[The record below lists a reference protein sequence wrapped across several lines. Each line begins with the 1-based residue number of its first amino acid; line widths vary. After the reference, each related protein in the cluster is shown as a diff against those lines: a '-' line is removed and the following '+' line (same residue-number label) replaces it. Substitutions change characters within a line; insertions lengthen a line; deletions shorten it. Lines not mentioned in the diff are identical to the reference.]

1 MTRRSTVFWAWLGW
15 LTFVV
20 YGSLVPLDYVGMP
33 LDRALA
39 AFRAIPF
46 LQLGIDSRAD
56 WVANGVLYAPLGLL
70 SAKLLRAWLPRLPW
84 AVAIAVAWLGCA
96 TLALGVEFTQ
106 LFFPPRTVSQNDLWA
121 EGIGSGV
128 GALMAPLL
136 AGWMSRLGAGWFVG
150 GATWMRRLL
159 EGYAVAYLLLCFFPY
174 DLLLSWQEVQGKLGA
189 GLLWGSWLVPNERGL
204 LFALLQLVVETGLA
218 LPIGVLM
225 ARRMATGGL
234 LRAALWGAALGA
246 LIELGQFFVASG
258 VSQGASVLTRAAGVA
273 LGVALAPALA
283 RGGMPQVRALL
294 SRHALWLLALF
305 VPVLLFVNGWFREPW
320 HGLAGAEAVW
330 RELRLLPFYYHY
342 WTTEALALFSL
353 GSVAIMYLPV
363 AVLGWARGL
372 HRAGVLAAVAL
383 LTLAVETS
391 KLFIT
396 GLRPD
401 PTNLLISTAA
411 SAVVCWLLDLSM
423 RSRAPEAAAAVSSPS
438 PKPGALTRAAP
449 TWPLSGL
456 LLPVVLV
463 GAGMSAWW
471 FPAFPGPLLV
481 LLIAAALAV
490 WLRPV
495 WALALIPASLP
506 VLDLAPW
513 SGRFYWDE
521 FDLLQT
527 VCISIALWRTP
538 APAGLPARLRP
549 LTLAFGLLALS
560 LAVSTLR
567 AVLPWQGFDLNSFS
581 SYYSPYNALRI
592 AKGALWAGLF
602 VLLWRRLAASG
613 QTRASVFSAGM
624 AVGLALTVA
633 FVLWERGQAVSLLD
647 VRSDFRVSGPIAA
660 MHMGGAYLECWL
672 AVAAAFVMAWVVRTP
687 SGLGRV
693 LGLTLLAATGY
704 AVMVTFSRNGY
715 AALLVAL
722 VLAALAA
729 TRAGAGPAAP
739 VLHRGGSG
747 RRLAWAGLALALV
760 AAAAVP
766 VLMGGFARERLAQT
780 ATDLAVRQAHWAD
793 ALQMRDRDLATT
805 AFGMGL
811 GRFPESHFW
820 RSTEPLRAAPYR
832 LAREGDNTFLRLGG
846 GATLYIEQ
854 VLPEPGSDELV
865 LRLDLRASR
874 APAQL
879 AVTVCRKW
887 GLTSQACVPGRAT
900 AAGAPKSPGDWQ
912 PVELRLNVAEVRGL
926 GSGSAG
932 AGVFGKPMKLSLLTP
947 DSDTRVEV
955 DNIRLATAGGRDL
968 LVNGD
973 FSAGM
978 DHWFFATDVAP
989 PWHIDSLPVAVLF
1002 DQGWFGVLAWAL
1014 LVVAVLARGA
1024 QLAWRGQARVPAA
1037 LAALAAFL
1045 ASGSLNTLI
1054 DAPRFLALLLLLLW
1068 MAAATDRPAQAGAGP
1083 PA

>member
-1 MTRRSTVFWAWLGW
+1 MTQRSTVFWAWLGW

-20 YGSLVPLDYVGMP
+20 YGSLVPLDFVGMP

-84 AVAIAVAWLGCA
+84 ALAIAVAWLGCA
-96 TLALGVEFTQ
+96 ALALGVEFTQ

-121 EGIGSGV
+121 EGIGSAV

-136 AGWMSRLGAGWFVG
+136 AGWVSRLGAGWFAG
-150 GATWMRRLL
+150 GATLMRHLL
-159 EGYAVAYLLLCFFPY
+159 EGYAVAYVLLCFFPY

-189 GLLWGSWLVPNERGL
+189 GLWGGWLAPNERGG

-218 LPIGVLM
+218 LPFGVLL
-225 ARRMATGGL
+225 ARRMAAGGL
-234 LRAALWGAALGA
+234 LRAALWGTALGG

-294 SRHALWLLALF
+294 SRHAFWLFALF
-305 VPVLLFVNGWFREPW
+305 LPVLLFVNGWFRGPW
-320 HGLAGAEAVW
+320 HGLAGAAAVW
-330 RELRLLPFYYHY
+330 LELRWLPFYYHY

-372 HRAGVLAAVAL
+372 HWAGVLAAVAG
-383 LTLAVETS
+383 LTLAVEAS

-411 SAVVCWLLDLSM
+411 SAVVWWLLDLSM
-423 RSRAPEAAAAVSSPS
+423 RSRAPEAAVPSS
-438 PKPGALTRAAP
+438 GALPWAAS

-456 LLPVVLV
+456 WLPVVLV
-463 GAGMSAWW
+463 GAAMSAWW
-471 FPAFPGPLLV
+471 FPVISGPLLV
-481 LLIAAALAV
+481 LLGAAALAV

-495 WALALIPASLP
+495 WALALIPAALP

-521 FDLLQT
+521 FDLLQA
-527 VCISIALWRTP
+527 VCITIALCRTP
-538 APAGLPARLRP
+538 LPVGSPARLRP

-560 LAVSTLR
+560 VAVSTLR
-567 AVLPWQGFDLNSFS
+567 ALLPWQGFELNSFN

-592 AKGALWAGLF
+592 VKGALWAGLF

-633 FVLWERGQAVSLLD
+633 FVLWERGQAVNLLD
-647 VRSDFRVSGPIAA
+647 VSSDFRVSGPIAA
-660 MHMGGAYLECWL
+660 MHKGGAYLECWL

-687 SGLGRV
+687 NWLGRV
-693 LGLTLLAATGY
+693 LGLLLLAATGY

-722 VLAALAA
+722 VFAALAA
-729 TRAGAGPAAP
+729 VRAGAGPDAP
-739 VLHRGGSG
+739 MLRRGGTG
-747 RRLAWAGLALALV
+747 RRLAWAGLALAGV
-760 AAAAVP
+760 AAVAVP

-832 LAREGDNTFLRLGG
+832 LAREGDNTFLRLGA

-900 AAGAPKSPGDWQ
+900 AAGAAKAPGDWQ
-912 PVELRLNVAEVRGL
+912 PVELRLNVVEVRA
-926 GSGSAG
+926 SAG
-932 AGVFGKPMKLSLLTP
+932 AGALSFGKPLKLSLLTP
-947 DSDTRVEV
+947 DSDIRIEV
-955 DNIRLATAGGRDL
+955 DNVRLATADGRDL
-968 LVNGD
+968 LANGD

-978 DHWFFATDVAP
+978 DHWFFATDVDP
-989 PWHIDSLPVAVLF
+989 PWHIHSLPVAVLF
-1002 DQGWFGVLAWAL
+1002 DQGWFGVLAWGL
-1014 LVVAVLARGA
+1014 LVLAVLARGA
-1024 QLAWRGQARVPAA
+1024 QLAWLGQAQVPAA

-1045 ASGSLNTLI
+1045 ASASLNTLI

-1068 MAAATDRPAQAGAGP
+1068 LAAAADRPAQTGAGP